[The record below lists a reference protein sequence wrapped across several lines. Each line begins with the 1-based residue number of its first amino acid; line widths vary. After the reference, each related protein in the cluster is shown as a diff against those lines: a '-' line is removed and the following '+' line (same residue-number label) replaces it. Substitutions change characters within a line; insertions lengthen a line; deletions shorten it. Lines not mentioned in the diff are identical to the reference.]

1 MSDHDALR
9 SLAGPYALGL
19 ASEAERREFE
29 AHLATCAE
37 CRQELTDI
45 RRVNEALALAT
56 PPAAAPPANLR
67 RRIVDAADRDRRSPV
82 PARPHPAPSTL
93 PWWIATAA
101 SIAAV
106 FLGTQWWGV
115 SRELTEIR
123 AELASARERLTIAES
138 LRASAERT
146 ATENA
151 SRLAV
156 LTAAD
161 SVTIPLAGQPPSPN
175 ATGRVVW
182 SPTRGVIFSAANLPA
197 LPPGRVYQLWAV
209 TSPAPVGLALISPAA
224 TGQAD
229 ALTTVPAGVV
239 PAAFALTIEPEGGSP
254 GPTGAMYLL
263 GSR

>member
-9 SLAGPYALGL
+9 SLAGAYALGV

-37 CRQELTDI
+37 CRQELAEI
-45 RRVNEALALAT
+45 RRVNDALAMAPPAAT
-56 PPAAAPPANLR
+56 PPAHLR
-67 RRIVDAADRDRRSPV
+67 RRIVDAARGDRR
-82 PARPHPAPSTL
+82 ARSSGPSTL
-93 PWWIATAA
+93 PWWLAAAA

-106 FLGTQWWGV
+106 FFGAQWWNV
-115 SRELTEIR
+115 NWELTEMR
-123 AELASARERLTIAES
+123 AELASTRERLTIAES

-146 ATENA
+146 ATDNA

-161 SVTIPLAGQPPSPN
+161 SVTIPLAGQPPSPT

-182 SPTRGVIFSAANLPA
+182 SPTRGVIFTAANLPP
-197 LPPGRVYQLWAV
+197 LPAGRVYQLWAV
-209 TSPAPVGLALISPAA
+209 AAPAPVSLALVTPAA
-224 TGQAD
+224 GQAD
-229 ALTTVPAGVV
+229 ALTTIPSGVA
-239 PAAFALTIEPEGGSP
+239 PTAFALTIEPEGGSP
-254 GPTGAMYLL
+254 GPTGAMYLS

>member
-9 SLAGPYALGL
+9 SLAGAYALGV

-37 CRQELTDI
+37 CRQELAEI
-45 RRVNEALALAT
+45 RRVNEALAMAT
-56 PPAAAPPANLR
+56 PPAAAPPADLR
-67 RRIVDAADRDRRSPV
+67 RRIVDAANRDRQARTPGRSMM
-82 PARPHPAPSTL
+82 L
-93 PWWIATAA
+93 PWWIAAAA

-106 FLGTQWWGV
+106 FLGAQWWSV
-115 SRELTEIR
+115 SWELTEMR
-123 AELASARERLTIAES
+123 AELASTRERLTLAES

-146 ATENA
+146 ATENT

-161 SVTIPLAGQPPSPN
+161 SITIPLAGQPPSPN

-182 SPTRGVIFSAANLPA
+182 SPTRGVIFSAANLPP
-197 LPPGRVYQLWAV
+197 LPAGRVYQLWAV
-209 TSPAPVGLALISPAA
+209 TAPAPVGLMLVTPAA
-224 TGQAD
+224 GQAD
-229 ALTTVPAGVV
+229 QVATVAPAVA
-239 PAAFALTIEPEGGSP
+239 PTAFALTIEPEGGSP
-254 GPTGAMYLL
+254 GPTGPMYLL

>member
-9 SLAGPYALGL
+9 SLAGAYALGL

-29 AHLATCAE
+29 AHLPTCAE
-37 CRQELTDI
+37 CRRELAEI
-45 RRVNEALALAT
+45 RRVNEALAMAA
-56 PPAAAPPANLR
+56 PRAAAPPAALR
-67 RRIVDAADRDRRSPV
+67 RRIVDAAEQDRRP
-82 PARPHPAPSTL
+82 RTTRRSTL
-93 PWWIATAA
+93 PWWIAAAA

-106 FLGTQWWGV
+106 FLGAQWLSV
-115 SRELTEIR
+115 SSELSEMR
-123 AELASARERLTIAES
+123 AELASTRDRLTIAES

-146 ATENA
+146 ATENT

-161 SVTIPLAGQPPSPN
+161 SITIPLAGQPPSPN

-182 SPTRGVIFSAANLPA
+182 SPTRGVIFSAANLPP
-197 LPPGRVYQLWAV
+197 LPAGRVYQLWAV
-209 TSPAPVGLALISPAA
+209 TAPAPVGLMLVTPAA
-224 TGQAD
+224 GQAD
-229 ALTTVPAGVV
+229 QVAAVAPAVA
-239 PAAFALTIEPEGGSP
+239 PTAFALTIEPEGGSP

>member
-9 SLAGPYALGL
+9 SLAGAYALGV

-37 CRQELTDI
+37 CRRELAEI
-45 RRVNEALALAT
+45 RRVSEALAMAT
-56 PPAAAPPANLR
+56 PPAAAPSPGLR
-67 RRIVDAADRDRRSPV
+67 NRIVDAAEQDRRP
-82 PARPHPAPSTL
+82 RTTRGSTL
-93 PWWIATAA
+93 PWWMAAAA

-106 FLGTQWWGV
+106 FFGAQWWSV
-115 SRELTEIR
+115 SSELSEMR
-123 AELASARERLTIAES
+123 AELASTRDRLTIAES
-138 LRASAERT
+138 LRASVERT
-146 ATENA
+146 ATENT

-161 SVTIPLAGQPPSPN
+161 SITIPLAGQPPSPN

-182 SPTRGVIFSAANLPA
+182 SPTRGVIFSAANLPP
-197 LPPGRVYQLWAV
+197 LPAGRVYQLWAV
-209 TSPAPVGLALISPAA
+209 TAPAPVTLMLVTPAG
-224 TGQAD
+224 GQAD
-229 ALTTVPAGVV
+229 QVAAVAPAAA
-239 PAAFALTIEPEGGSP
+239 PTAFALTIEPEGGSP

>member
-9 SLAGPYALGL
+9 SLAGAYALGV

-29 AHLATCAE
+29 AHLSTCAE
-37 CRQELTDI
+37 CRQELAEI
-45 RRVNEALALAT
+45 RRVNEALAIAG
-56 PPAAAPPANLR
+56 PPAAAPPADLR
-67 RRIVDAADRDRRSPV
+67 RRILDAAERGRQPRA
-82 PARPHPAPSTL
+82 PARSML
-93 PWWIATAA
+93 PWWIAAAA

-106 FLGTQWWGV
+106 FFGAQWWTA
-115 SRELTEIR
+115 SRNLADMR
-123 AELASARERLTIAES
+123 AELASTRERLTVAES

-161 SVTIPLAGQPPSPN
+161 SITIFLAGQPPSPN

-182 SPTRGVIFSAANLPA
+182 SPTRGVIFSAANLPPVPA
-197 LPPGRVYQLWAV
+197 GRVYQLWAV
-209 TSPAPVGLALISPAA
+209 TARAPVGLMLVTPAA
-224 TGQAD
+224 GQAD
-229 ALTTVPAGVV
+229 ALAAVPAGVA
-239 PAAFALTIEPEGGSP
+239 PTAFALTIEPEGGSP
-254 GPTGAMYLL
+254 GPTGPMYLL

>member
-9 SLAGPYALGL
+9 SLAGAYALGV

-37 CRQELTDI
+37 CRQELAGI
-45 RRVNEALALAT
+45 RRVNQALAMAAS
-56 PPAAAPPANLR
+56 PAAAPPADLR
-67 RRIVDAADRDRRSPV
+67 RRIVEAAEHDRR
-82 PARPHPAPSTL
+82 ARTTRGLSL
-93 PWWIATAA
+93 PWWIAAAA

-106 FLGTQWWGV
+106 VLGAQWWSV
-115 SRELTEIR
+115 SSELAEMR
-123 AELASARERLTIAES
+123 AELASTRERLTIAES

-146 ATENA
+146 ATENT

-161 SVTIPLAGQPPSPN
+161 SITVPLAGQPPSPN

-182 SPTRGVIFSAANLPA
+182 SPTRGVIFSAANLPP
-197 LPPGRVYQLWAV
+197 LPAGRVYQLWAV
-209 TSPAPVGLALISPAA
+209 TAPAPVGLMLVTPAA
-224 TGQAD
+224 GQAD
-229 ALTTVPAGVV
+229 QVATVPPAVV
-239 PAAFALTIEPEGGSP
+239 PTAFALTIEPEGGSP
-254 GPTGAMYLL
+254 GPTGAMYLV

>member
-9 SLAGPYALGL
+9 SLAGAYALGV
-19 ASEAERREFE
+19 ASDAERREFE

-37 CRQELTDI
+37 CRQELAEI
-45 RRVNEALALAT
+45 RRVNDALAMAAPAAS
-56 PPAAAPPANLR
+56 PPAGLRSRIVAAAERDRKVPAAPRYRLAWQ
-67 RRIVDAADRDRRSPV
+67 IAA
-82 PARPHPAPSTL
+82 
-93 PWWIATAA
+93 AA

-106 FLGTQWWGV
+106 FFGAQWWNV
-115 SRELTEIR
+115 SRELSEMR
-123 AELASARERLTIAES
+123 VELASTRERLTLAES

-146 ATENA
+146 AAENT

-161 SVTIPLAGQPPSPN
+161 SITIPLAGQPPSPN

-182 SPTRGVIFSAANLPA
+182 SPTRGVIFSAANLPP
-197 LPPGRVYQLWAV
+197 LPAGRVYQLWAV
-209 TSPAPVGLALISPAA
+209 TAPAPVGLMLVTPAA
-224 TGQAD
+224 GQAD
-229 ALTTVPAGVV
+229 LVAPAA
-239 PAAFALTIEPEGGSP
+239 PAVAPTAFALTIEPEGGSP